1 MKITLMEDATLYID
15 KNNQAKLELGNNL
28 VLFESDS
35 ELEDL
40 KTDSKDFFEL
50 KEVTRENTKC
60 VLTYQID
67 EGYQSFFEAKR
78 YSKVIRLSLLEKVL
92 ELNPLNNFNE
102 KVLLHPRNIYFKDL
116 KTVKFLYRSNRFL
129 PNVKFLS
136 EIDQYKLLILSM
148 LSKYSYEQLKIKKRQ
163 LLEKENDSF
172 LNIIESAETI
182 PQLNELIKER
192 LFLDE
197 TLFFKNLEEDQKKSN
212 VKKLQS
218 IVIAGG
224 LICTL
229 LVITIISSRVQI
241 KDYRMVAE
249 QQITKANTS
258 SQAYELL
265 ASGKTDQGIAKLKE
279 TNPSGA
285 KLAEAYFISK
295 QYDNAINIESDY
307 ANKVVSKLYES
318 KEENK
323 ILGLKTQ
330 NKYIDVEKHILSYD
344 RNSLLVDKEFVQDK
358 EQLARAGQAFLKNHD
373 IATAKE
379 INLKLNNEPLKQA
392 IQDAENSLAAITLAA
407 KATPS

>member
-163 LLEKENDSF
+163 LLEKENNSF

>member
-92 ELNPLNNFNE
+92 ELNPLNNLNE

>member
-1 MKITLMEDATLYID
+1 
-15 KNNQAKLELGNNL
+15 
-28 VLFESDS
+28 
-35 ELEDL
+35 
-40 KTDSKDFFEL
+40 
-50 KEVTRENTKC
+50 
-60 VLTYQID
+60 
-67 EGYQSFFEAKR
+67 
-78 YSKVIRLSLLEKVL
+78 
-92 ELNPLNNFNE
+92 
-102 KVLLHPRNIYFKDL
+102 
-116 KTVKFLYRSNRFL
+116 
-129 PNVKFLS
+129 
-136 EIDQYKLLILSM
+136 
-148 LSKYSYEQLKIKKRQ
+148 
-163 LLEKENDSF
+163 
-172 LNIIESAETI
+172 ETI